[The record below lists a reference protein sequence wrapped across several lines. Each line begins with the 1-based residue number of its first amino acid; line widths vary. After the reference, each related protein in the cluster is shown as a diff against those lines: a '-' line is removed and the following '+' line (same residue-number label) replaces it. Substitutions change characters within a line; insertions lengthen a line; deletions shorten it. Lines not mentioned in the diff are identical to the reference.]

1 MPPARD
7 AIVDAAQA
15 EFLRLGYD
23 GASIRAIARAAGV
36 DPALVHHY
44 FDNKADLFGEAI
56 ASPIRPDRIVAEV
69 LKGPRAD
76 IGTGIVRI
84 LVTRLDDERAQ
95 ATVLGLLR
103 TALGHEFA
111 ARMLRQFLV
120 REVLHRIADELG
132 LDDGELRASF
142 AGSQLVGL
150 VVARYGIRI
159 GPLAEA
165 SNEEVIARVGAV
177 VQWHLLGDLSSGPG
191 G

>member
-15 EFLRLGYD
+15 EFLRSGYD